1 MMALKSATFDP
12 SPQISLF
19 FNLEKMEIDGNWFK
33 MTCTS
38 RCNWGEGEGARGL
51 MYQYDCHFF
60 NEQYLYST
68 KRKLLHMIVSI
79 YQTITTVMSERSVK
93 DTQKIRTDLHRDQN
107 N

>member
-1 MMALKSATFDP
+1 
-12 SPQISLF
+12 
-19 FNLEKMEIDGNWFK
+19 
-33 MTCTS
+33 
-38 RCNWGEGEGARGL
+38 

-79 YQTITTVMSERSVK
+79 YQTITTVMSERSVI